1 MSRSRGNA
9 EGRDP
14 KTPLRPGAAEA
25 RRSDPRS
32 SPTEVISQQCP
43 HMVKKLNW
51 LQVFGGAEPPQ
62 SLDMERYGK
71 IHCPEALTNGKRT
84 RQGLWRTQGGRP
96 RSPGHGAQSG
106 GQRLEPL
113 LPHGRL
119 PGGGSRLG
127 ALHVSACTTR
137 EETTPPKA
145 IRAVAHGA
153 IWGPA
158 QGAAGTRGLAG
169 ARPSGNAPPMYLEQ
183 DWASSLRSS
192 CSTPWRSNHPPDT
205 TPCSFTTS

>member
-71 IHCPEALTNGKRT
+71 IHSPEALTNGKRT

-96 RSPGHGAQSG
+96 IRWAEAGATPAARASPRRWFPPGSVACLGVHHARGNDATQGNQGGGARSNMGAS
-106 GQRLEPL
+106 
-113 LPHGRL
+113 
-119 PGGGSRLG
+119 PGGGRTKGSGRSKTL
-127 ALHVSACTTR
+127 
-137 EETTPPKA
+137 
-145 IRAVAHGA
+145 
-153 IWGPA
+153 
-158 QGAAGTRGLAG
+158 
-169 ARPSGNAPPMYLEQ
+169 GNAPPMYLEQ
-183 DWASSLRSS
+183 DR
-192 CSTPWRSNHPPDT
+192 T
-205 TPCSFTTS
+205 